1 MNPGAA
7 PDRVANP
14 GMPNNPNLV
23 GQPGQP
29 SQGSIKLPGSSAVP
43 DNAAPVISKPVAP
56 APTTSTAQPTTEQ
69 NPVQFNSA
77 HIGSKTAQKQDPF
90 AEQNQKAAVEKQ
102 KQTKT
107 RNCGLIIG
115 GIALA
120 VVVII
125 TVAIFFVIKTNSTP
139 NQEDNKVA
147 DNVFDKAIT
156 SVNQAISAANGA
168 GNTSVNTTNEATTIF
183 ENAIQEA
190 TDANDHV
197 LADTLKVSQMRL
209 YINTGNN
216 NEKIIEIGESIDN
229 PQNLDIATR
238 AELYN
243 FMALAYSAIGNNDK
257 AAEYYRLSAELSTE
271 IENYGE

>member
-1 MNPGAA
+1 MNPGAT
-7 PDRVANP
+7 PDHVANP

-29 SQGSIKLPGSSAVP
+29 SQGSVKLPSNPAIPTNQTSSSTNLAK
-43 DNAAPVISKPVAP
+43 AAPTVP
-56 APTTSTAQPTTEQ
+56 AAQQSTMQQ
-69 NPVQFNSA
+69 NPVQFDSA

-107 RNCGLIIG
+107 RNRGLIIG
-115 GIALA
+115 GIILA
-120 VVVII
+120 VVAIV
-125 TVAIFFVIKTNSTP
+125 VAIFFIIKTNSTP
-139 NQEDNKVA
+139 NQEDNKIA

-168 GNTSVNTTNEATTIF
+168 GNTSVDTTNEATTIF

-190 TDANDHV
+190 TDADDYI

-216 NEKIIEIGESIDN
+216 NEKIIEIGESIHN
-229 PQNLDIATR
+229 PQNLDVATR

-243 FMALAYSAIGNNDK
+243 FMALAYSAINNNDK

-271 IENYGE
+271 IDNYGE